1 MPSLSTS
8 TERPALRPEPDTA
21 RTCERRTIV
30 KTNEPRIGNTRDD
43 ETPKCANHPRN
54 EPPDLRESSL
64 PLAKCAH
71 RAPALRRCSP
81 APLEAKRV
89 AKWKRARCDTRKMLL
104 PLPDA
109 AEKVSVNATLR
120 AVRIL
125 SRVLDAQLQR
135 LRKSDDALV
144 QALARIKE
152 LEAKNGV
159 LTEMVETF
167 QTRLRK
173 LASKKRPHFSGP
185 GRFKA
190 LEIRHLMGW
199 SIEEAAAQFVVTPI
213 TFARWEDAADP
224 VRQTVGPDI
233 RPDPPV
239 RRYADVVRNLARFAE
254 RLGIGKAHQISAQ
267 ISRAGWKIS
276 KSYVT
281 NVARTPGDDPT
292 PGLPNCTPVLP
303 LKARFKGHV
312 YVFDSHEVK
321 GFLGLRKFSI
331 TGVLDGYSQ
340 ALLGAITS
348 DGAPNAAQS
357 AHLLKNVIARHGK
370 PKYIAIDRGPEF
382 EGAFEKAARKTRARF
397 RYGSPGKT
405 TITGIIERFW
415 RTLDELIEVP
425 TNPPVTL
432 GDFERRLGQ
441 AITYYN
447 VFRPVYALDAATP
460 TERLLGIPPLARNA
474 IQPPRGRPGEC
485 RGSPPMAIGWLDP
498 HARRFLYLVAA

>member
-1 MPSLSTS
+1 
-8 TERPALRPEPDTA
+8 
-21 RTCERRTIV
+21 
-30 KTNEPRIGNTRDD
+30 
-43 ETPKCANHPRN
+43 
-54 EPPDLRESSL
+54 
-64 PLAKCAH
+64 
-71 RAPALRRCSP
+71 
-81 APLEAKRV
+81 
-89 AKWKRARCDTRKMLL
+89 MLL

-109 AEKVSVNATLR
+109 AEKLAVGATLR

-135 LRKSDDALV
+135 LRQSDDALT

-233 RPDPPV
+233 RPDPPL
-239 RRYADVVRNLARFAE
+239 RRYADVVRTLARFAE
-254 RLGIGKAHQISAQ
+254 RLGIGKAQQISAHVA
-267 ISRAGWKIS
+267 SGGWRIS
-276 KSYVT
+276 KSFVT
-281 NVARTPGDDPT
+281 NVAKTPSDDPT
-292 PGLPNCTPVLP
+292 PGLPNCTPRLP

-321 GFLGLRKFSI
+321 SFLGLRKFNV
-331 TGVLDGYSQ
+331 TGVIDAYSQ

-348 DGAPNAAQS
+348 DRAPDAAQS
-357 AHLLKNVIARHGK
+357 AHLLKNVVARHGK
-370 PKYIAIDRGPEF
+370 PKYIAIDGGPEF
-382 EGAFEKAARKTRARF
+382 KGAFKKAARKTHARI
-397 RYGSPGKT
+397 RRGSPGKT

-415 RTLDELIEVP
+415 RTLDELIEAP
-425 TNPPVTL
+425 LNLPVSL
-432 GDFERRLGQ
+432 ADLERRLGL

-460 TERLLGIPPLARNA
+460 AEQFLGITPLARLA
-474 IQPPRGRPGEC
+474 VQPPRGKPGEC

-498 HARRFLYLVAA
+498 HARRFPYLVAA